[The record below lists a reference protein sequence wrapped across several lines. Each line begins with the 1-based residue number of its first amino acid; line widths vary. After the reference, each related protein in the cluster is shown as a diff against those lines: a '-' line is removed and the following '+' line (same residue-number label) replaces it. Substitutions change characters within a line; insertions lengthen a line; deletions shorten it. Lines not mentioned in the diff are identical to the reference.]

1 MRDVPYTMLEL
12 GFYENFKSVIR
23 KLKNTEQLTQQ
34 DELAA
39 AAVTGGNNGPSL
51 NTYICISFHTCM
63 MYISLTMII
72 NLCLAFFLH

>member
-51 NTYICISFHTCM
+51 NIYMYVLSYMYDVYILNND
-63 MYISLTMII
+63 Y
-72 NLCLAFFLH
+72 

>member
-39 AAVTGGNNGPSL
+39 AAVTGGKKMFPPSIHIHVYPFKDVVYIL
-51 NTYICISFHTCM
+51 NDYYCV
-63 MYISLTMII
+63 
-72 NLCLAFFLH
+72 